1 MKTFKNVFIKTFK
14 SKIDID
20 ALFPIFIT
28 ETFLL
33 LSFLLTIPVTI
44 LVIEMFFSYGTF
56 YIPDELLQKMV

>member
-1 MKTFKNVFIKTFK
+1 MHFYQSSF
-14 SKIDID
+14 
-20 ALFPIFIT
+20 T